1 MSSNYNKGIYEQLE
15 QVLNKLDK
23 MMIENRKQSQTI
35 QELKKIVSKL
45 EDEKTNINFRNWKTK
60 KIVTIQVNHLVRMD
74 TRK

>member
-45 EDEKTNINFRNWKTK
+45 EDEKRTLILEIERLK
-60 KIVTIQVNHLVRMD
+60 K
-74 TRK
+74 

>member
-45 EDEKTNINFRNWKTK
+45 EDEKTNINFRN
-60 KIVTIQVNHLVRMD
+60 
-74 TRK
+74 

>member
-45 EDEKTNINFRNWKTK
+45 EDEKRSLILEIERLK
-60 KIVTIQVNHLVRMD
+60 K
-74 TRK
+74 